1 MAGCIVIRAAF
12 AICAC
17 SLIIACDAISSEKG
31 SPPDDETIDRLNRER
46 VEERK
51 RDVELVREY
60 RSWQARLRATEHA
73 SLGLP
78 LDNTFGPVTADSRF
92 CERLPSQPIPS
103 PERLAAEYREHADRF
118 RAAVFPEDEE
128 SYRAHYFAERHMT
141 RLACLVHL
149 GGEGHKRTFVA
160 LLDHERP
167 AVRFTAALHAIN
179 RDIAPDVGYRVLRDN
194 TAGSWQ
200 FFTHA
205 SAKALAQDAPP
216 LELGFDAN
224 HELDHVLSRV
234 EGRSWQHVRLGRG
247 SVR

>member
-60 RSWQARLRATEHA
+60 RSWQDRLRATDHA

-78 LDNTFGPVTADSRF
+78 LDDTFGPVTADSRF
-92 CERLPSQPIPS
+92 CERLPSQPVPS

-118 RAAVFPEDEE
+118 RAAVFPEDEK

-141 RLACLVHL
+141 RLACLVRL
-149 GGEGHKRTFVA
+149 GGEQ
-160 LLDHERP
+160 P
-167 AVRFTAALHAIN
+167 
-179 RDIAPDVGYRVLRDN
+179 VL
-194 TAGSWQ
+194 TAGSGHVFLDERKLLHRSIMYDFLHPTVAGYQIWAEAIGP
-200 FFTHA
+200 TVI
-205 SAKALAQDAPP
+205 
-216 LELGFDAN
+216 ELMKTE
-224 HELDHVLSRV
+224 H
-234 EGRSWQHVRLGRG
+234 RSDTR
-247 SVR
+247 